1 MHEFSRKLLTQWRK
15 LNLPFADQ
23 TTVVAVS
30 GGADSTALLL
40 ALHDL
45 RNLKKLNLRLV
56 IAHFNHNLRG
66 EESAEDAR
74 FVRSLTEKH
83 DFELALRIG
92 KICPQGNLEQNARTE
107 RYQFLC
113 ETAENLRA
121 PIVLTAHTIND
132 QAESIL
138 LNLIR
143 GSGLQGLGGIKT
155 KRELEKGSEI
165 LLVRPMLNW
174 AMRSDTENFCLEN
187 EIHFR
192 RDAMN
197 EDLTFGRVRVRKIL
211 LPMLKEF
218 NPKII
223 ETLAKTASLLRE
235 DFDALEIF
243 VEQKS
248 TNSVRLNFEND
259 LAETRGNS
267 LTIKDLKELSP
278 AIRRLIVRRWLK
290 IERGDLRKLTT
301 KHFESVEILIS
312 SRKSGKTVEL
322 PDGESVSKKKG
333 KLIFS
338 E

>member
-1 MHEFSRKLLTQWRK
+1 
-15 LNLPFADQ
+15 
-23 TTVVAVS
+23 
-30 GGADSTALLL
+30 
-40 ALHDL
+40 
-45 RNLKKLNLRLV
+45 
-56 IAHFNHNLRG
+56 
-66 EESAEDAR
+66 
-74 FVRSLTEKH
+74 LTEKH